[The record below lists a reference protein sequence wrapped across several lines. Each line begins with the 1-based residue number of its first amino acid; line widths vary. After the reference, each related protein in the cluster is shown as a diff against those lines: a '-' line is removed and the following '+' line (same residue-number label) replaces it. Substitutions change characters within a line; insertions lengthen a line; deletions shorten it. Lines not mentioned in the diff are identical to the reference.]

1 MRAELLH
8 YLSAGRSGAAR
19 TPHKRARHRQT
30 DSLAWCRDDMAAAIA
45 AFSLLLLVAAQ
56 EAAPVLGFTRSDF
69 PEDFVFGSATSAYQY
84 EGAVAEDGRSPS
96 IWDTFTHA
104 GRIPDKSNGDVAAD
118 GYHKYKDDVKL
129 ITDTGLEAY
138 RFSISWSRL
147 IPNGRGAVNPKG
159 LEYYNNLIDELVT
172 RGVQVHVM
180 LYQLDL
186 PQVLED
192 EYGGWLSSRIV
203 EDFTAYADVCFR
215 EFGDRV
221 SYWTTLDEA
230 NIDAVGS
237 YDTGQFPPGRCSDP
251 FGITK
256 CTVGNSSVE
265 PYIVAHNMI
274 LAHAS
279 ATRLYRGKYQAVQKG
294 VIGINIYSFWP
305 YPLTNSTAD
314 LEATQRCKD
323 FYYGW
328 ILEPLVF
335 GDYPQVMKK
344 NVGSRLPS
352 FTKVQSEAVMG
363 ALDFIGIN
371 HYYSLYVN
379 DRPLEKGA
387 RNFATDMS
395 AYFRGSRTDPPI
407 GPHAPTSVPV
417 DPKGLQYVVEYLTE
431 AYGDFPIYI
440 QETGIA
446 TSNGSLHDT
455 DRVDYMERHIE
466 STLTALR
473 NGANV
478 KGYFSWCFLDLFEY
492 LSGFKSQY
500 GLYRVDFEDEALP
513 RQARLS
519 ARWYSEFLENKGTRV
534 GNELDVDDAG
544 SHAQQ

>member
-1 MRAELLH
+1 MA
-8 YLSAGRSGAAR
+8 
-19 TPHKRARHRQT
+19 
-30 DSLAWCRDDMAAAIA
+30 AAAIA
-45 AFSLLLLVAAQ
+45 AAVSLLLLLVSAQAA
-56 EAAPVLGFTRSDF
+56 AGFTRADF
-69 PEDFVFGSATSAYQY
+69 PEEFVFGSATSAYQY

-104 GRIPDKSNGDVAAD
+104 GKMPDRSNGDVAAD

-129 ITDTGLEAY
+129 IADTALEAY

-159 LEYYNNLIDELVT
+159 LEYYNNLIDELV
-172 RGVQVHVM
+172 RHGVQVHVM

-186 PQVLED
+186 PQALED
-192 EYGGWLSSRIV
+192 EYAGWLSPRIV

-230 NIDAVGS
+230 NVAAVGS
-237 YDTGQFPPGRCSDP
+237 YDTGQIPPARCSDP

-265 PYIVAHNMI
+265 PYIVGHNMI
-274 LAHAS
+274 LAHTS
-279 ATRLYRGKYQAVQKG
+279 VIRLYKRKYQAVQKG
-294 VIGINIYSFWP
+294 FVGLNVYTFWP
-305 YPLTNSTAD
+305 YPLTNSTTD
-314 LEATQRCKD
+314 LEATQRVQD
-323 FYYGW
+323 FYFGW

-344 NVGSRLPS
+344 IVGSRLPS
-352 FTKVQSEAVMG
+352 FTKEQSEVVRG

-379 DRPLEKGA
+379 NRPLEKGV
-387 RNFATDMS
+387 RDFALDMS
-395 AYFRGSRTDPPI
+395 AYYRGSKTDPPI
-407 GPHAPTSVPV
+407 GQYAPKSIPV
-417 DPKGLQYVVEYLTE
+417 DPKGLQLVLEYLSQT
-431 AYGDFPIYI
+431 YDGFPIYV
-440 QETGIA
+440 QETGFA

-455 DRVDYMERHIE
+455 DRIEYFKKHIS

-478 KGYFSWCFLDLFEY
+478 KGFFAWCFLDLFEF
-492 LSGFKSQY
+492 LGGFKSQY

-519 ARWYSEFLENKGTRV
+519 ARWYSKFLKNEGIHV
-534 GNELDVDDAG
+534 ENELEDIG
-544 SHAQQ
+544 SHTQQ